1 MVLVNSADFAT
12 HQEKYFNLAMDNEVH
27 IKRGQG
33 MFRLVYEPV
42 IEEQPILEPDADFY
56 SAISADE
63 FKKRA
68 LEIVEKVH
76 NKFSNQCV

>member
-27 IKRGQG
+27 IKNGQY

-42 IEEQPILEPDADFY
+42 VAEQPILEPDEDFY
-56 SAISADE
+56 NAITIDELKERMSVSIRQFFAD
-63 FKKRA
+63 K
-68 LEIVEKVH
+68 
-76 NKFSNQCV
+76 QCK